1 MHLNPPGSLPHLLR
15 KVCRVRFCPIAPS
28 LAERTFATPGLSC
41 ELCRDIG
48 TSDTVE
54 TSAMGE
60 GVILLPQATFIYTRT
75 QRLPKQKRVL
85 QENDG
90 VVDAAMRLEFSGAL
104 SS

>member
-1 MHLNPPGSLPHLLR
+1 
-15 KVCRVRFCPIAPS
+15 
-28 LAERTFATPGLSC
+28 
-41 ELCRDIG
+41 
-48 TSDTVE
+48 
-54 TSAMGE
+54 MGE